1 MWAPAVTSMMGVW
14 LAAAPDVMGYGGHAR
29 LSNQLVGV
37 WMATFGA
44 IAISEC
50 LRAVQWANLALGV
63 WLVAAPFILEYPDE
77 RACGSIVVGIAAISL
92 ALVRAPLRERFGGGW
107 TSLWRQAE
115 R

>member
-1 MWAPAVTSMMGVW
+1 MWPPAVTGMLGVW

-29 LSNQLVGV
+29 LSNQFVGV
-37 WMATFGA
+37 WMAAFGA
-44 IAISEC
+44 IGS
-50 LRAVQWANLALGV
+50 
-63 WLVAAPFILEYPDE
+63 LVA
-77 RACGSIVVGIAAISL
+77 GIAAISL